1 MESRNDKSKMLK
13 TSYVKVKMSP
23 VHKVFWQEAA
33 KKEGLPLAVIIRRVM
48 NDYFNLAE

>member
-1 MESRNDKSKMLK
+1 MNKQEESKMLK

-33 KKEGLPLAVIIRRVM
+33 KKEGLPLAVIIRREM
-48 NDYFNLAE
+48 NNYFNLAE

>member
-1 MESRNDKSKMLK
+1 MDNQSDKSKMLK
-13 TSYVKVKMSP
+13 TSYVKVKLSP

-33 KKEGLPLAVIIRRVM
+33 KKEGQPLAVIIRRVM